1 MIHMC
6 CGLMGQSIYFN
17 SFLGRSGQPMGQILI
32 GRTIQAQQNWVL
44 KRIRNQ
50 KVYRATGH
58 APRVEC
64 DPSPHGPI
72 QYSIIASSSSQR
84 KQVWVWELSES
95 VEEGQRRWRRPGRR
109 SELMRAVAVGLNW
122 VRVLGFGA
130 VMGEGAEGVVRTWW
144 WAAGRRGSGGAASTA
159 SGRRGGAGMKQED
172 NVTELEAAQGGRTL

>member
-44 KRIRNQ
+44 KRIQNQ

-95 VEEGQRRWRRPGRR
+95 VEEGQRRWRRPGRH

-130 VMGEGAEGVVRTWW
+130 VMGEGGWGGGQDLVVGSGATRQR
-144 WAAGRRGSGGAASTA
+144 GRRLDREWTA
-159 SGRRGGAGMKQED
+159 GCAGMKQED
-172 NVTELEAAQGGRTL
+172 NVTELEAAQEGRTL